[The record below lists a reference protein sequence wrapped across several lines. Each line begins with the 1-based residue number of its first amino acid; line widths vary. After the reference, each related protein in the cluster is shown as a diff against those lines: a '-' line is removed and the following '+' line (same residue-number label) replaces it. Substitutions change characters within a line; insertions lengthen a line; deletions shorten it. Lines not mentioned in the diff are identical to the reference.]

1 MEQSVTSPQLISN
14 LSLSFSSPRRTGYV
28 NLRLP
33 PFSAS
38 HSMKSVTRALEK
50 QEQDHNLVA
59 NPNPKCFPASKLVEF
74 TTTSVAKVLRLLKLQ
89 NIPSRCHTTHPQLN
103 SRCFA
108 NANWGDDNIL
118 ARLRTVSPYSY
129 ICLHK
134 LSEATMC
141 LCLGGGQAPLCVR
154 GRWAAPTSRS
164 SCPHLTLLFSDDA
177 LFTCVSSR
185 REKASEVYFAKQF
198 AEPRTVTLSFSS
210 RLTALFR
217 QTEVVARGG
226 TDLMTKKHGS

>member
-1 MEQSVTSPQLISN
+1 M
-14 LSLSFSSPRRTGYV
+14 
-28 NLRLP
+28 
-33 PFSAS
+33 
-38 HSMKSVTRALEK
+38 TRALEK
-50 QEQDHNLVA
+50 QAQDHNLVA

-74 TTTSVAKVLRLLKLQ
+74 TTTRVAKVLRLLKLQ

-108 NANWGDDNIL
+108 NTNWGDDNIL

-129 ICLHK
+129 ICLRK

-198 AEPRTVTLSFSS
+198 AEPRTVTWSFFLLSDC
-210 RLTALFR
+210 AV
-217 QTEVVARGG
+217 QTDRSCR
-226 TDLMTKKHGS
+226 TRRHGSHDKETWKLNELLASLSPVRNVCQFTNTHTYNNGIFLCSCRY